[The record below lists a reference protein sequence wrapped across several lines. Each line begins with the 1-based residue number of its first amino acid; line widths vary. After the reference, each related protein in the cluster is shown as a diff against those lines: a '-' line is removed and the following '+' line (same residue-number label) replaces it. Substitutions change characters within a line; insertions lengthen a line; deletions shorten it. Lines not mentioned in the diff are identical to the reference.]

1 MIGILTLSMILTIV
15 EYVVVI
21 IQLVKQLMVT
31 LISPNSDYDKLVREF
46 LNLNIEIGINE
57 LFKSIILSY

>member
-46 LNLNIEIGINE
+46 LNLDIEIGINE